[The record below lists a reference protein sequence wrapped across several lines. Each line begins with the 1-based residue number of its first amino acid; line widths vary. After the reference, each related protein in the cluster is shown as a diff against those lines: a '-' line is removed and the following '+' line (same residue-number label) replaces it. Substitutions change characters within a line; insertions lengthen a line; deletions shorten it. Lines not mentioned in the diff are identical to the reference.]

1 VLLTDKEPIHHLL
14 AKLETA
20 RLQAI
25 EELAAAGGEPAADS
39 LKRIAYLHAALD
51 AVRDEIKAHE
61 VKIGPTAAS
70 GPWNSEGLRP
80 QTVSPAADITPRKI
94 RASASTLKAQISTS
108 QPIRRSQSFP
118 APVACVNGSA

>member
-1 VLLTDKEPIHHLL
+1 VLLTDKESIHHLL

-61 VKIGPTAAS
+61 VKIGH
-70 GPWNSEGLRP
+70 GGERP
-80 QTVSPAADITPRKI
+80 
-94 RASASTLKAQISTS
+94 LE
-108 QPIRRSQSFP
+108 
-118 APVACVNGSA
+118 